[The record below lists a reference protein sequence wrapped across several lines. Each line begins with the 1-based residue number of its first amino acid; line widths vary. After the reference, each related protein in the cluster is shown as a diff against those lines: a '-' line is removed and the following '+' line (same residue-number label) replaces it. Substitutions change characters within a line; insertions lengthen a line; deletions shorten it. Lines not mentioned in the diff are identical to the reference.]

1 MPKIRKIYHT
11 SLPIN
16 FKFSEQDFK
25 RYLDAF
31 MNSNLGNIY
40 KSIPW
45 KELIKVLNIKDKKLG
60 RKSYFSPQGKLALMF
75 LKNYTCLS
83 DKKLIEQINAN
94 YEYQYFCGVEILPE
108 YKIENY
114 KIVSEIRV
122 ELASKLDIISTQ
134 KVLARAW
141 KPYMNY
147 TNALLEDATC
157 YESSVRYPTDV
168 KLLWEANE
176 WIYKQLKIIN
186 KYRKGRMP
194 RSKYNEQKGKYLS
207 YSKTRKRSHK
217 KTRRRI
223 KSLLY
228 LLEKLLGQLSDILK
242 ELPQN
247 ITMPDRFY
255 TRETI
260 IKKILEQQSELFEGN
275 QVKGRIISISKSYI
289 RPIVRGKEIKRVEF
303 GAKANIVQIDKIDF
317 IEHISF
323 NAFNEGTRLQSS
335 ILFSQELFH
344 TKTKFIGADAI
355 YATNANR
362 KYCNL
367 NNIITGFVRKGRAGK
382 HEDNLKQIRRTINI
396 KRATEME
403 GTFGKHKNHY
413 NLNRINARTEK
424 TELLWI
430 FFGIHTANAV
440 EIGKRIK
447 LLESEVKKRA

>member
-1 MPKIRKIYHT
+1 M
-11 SLPIN
+11 
-16 FKFSEQDFK
+16 
-25 RYLDAF
+25 
-31 MNSNLGNIY
+31 
-40 KSIPW
+40 
-45 KELIKVLNIKDKKLG
+45 LNIKDEKLG
-60 RKSYFSPQGKLALMF
+60 RKSNFSPQGKLALMF
-75 LKNYTCLS
+75 LKSYTGLS

-122 ELASKLDIISTQ
+122 ELASKLDILSAQ

-176 WIYKQLKIIN
+176 WIYKQIKIIN

-207 YSKTRKRSHK
+207 YSKTRKKSHK

-228 LLEKLLGQLSDILK
+228 LLEKLIGQLSDIYK
-242 ELPQN
+242 ELPN
-247 ITMPDRFY
+247 DIIMPKRFY
-255 TRETI
+255 TRTNI
-260 IKKILEQQSELFEGN
+260 IKKILEQQTDLFEGN
-275 QVKGRIISISKSYI
+275 QVKGRIVSISKSYI
-289 RPIVRGKEIKRVEF
+289 RPIVRGKETKKVEF
-303 GAKANIVQIDKIDF
+303 GAKANIVQVDKIDF

-323 NAFNEGTRLQSS
+323 EAFNEGTRLQSS

-355 YATNANR
+355 YATNTNR
-362 KYCNL
+362 KYCNT

-403 GTFGKHKNHY
+403 GAFGKHKNHY

-440 EIGKRIK
+440 EIGKRMK
-447 LLESEVKKRA
+447 LSENEVKKRA

>member
-1 MPKIRKIYHT
+1 M
-11 SLPIN
+11 
-16 FKFSEQDFK
+16 
-25 RYLDAF
+25 
-31 MNSNLGNIY
+31 
-40 KSIPW
+40 
-45 KELIKVLNIKDKKLG
+45 NIKEKKLG
-60 RKSYFSPQGKLALMF
+60 RKSNFTPQGKLALMF
-75 LKNYTCLS
+75 LKSYTNLS
-83 DKKLIEQINAN
+83 DNKLIEQVNAN
-94 YEYQYFCGVEILPE
+94 YEYQYFCGIEILPE
-108 YKIENY
+108 HKITNY
-114 KIVSEIRV
+114 KIVSDIRI
-122 ELASKLDIISTQ
+122 ELAKKLDILSTQ

-141 KPYMNY
+141 KPYMSY

-157 YESSVRYPTDV
+157 YESSLRYPTDV

-176 WIYKQLKIIN
+176 WIYKQIKIIN

-194 RSKYNEQKGKYLS
+194 RSKYNEQKNKYLS
-207 YSKTRKRSHK
+207 YSKTRKKTYK
-217 KTRRRI
+217 KTRKRI

-228 LLEKLLGQLSDILK
+228 LLEKLIGQLSEIQKDMPI
-242 ELPQN
+242 N
-247 ITMPDRFY
+247 ISMPNRFY
-255 TRETI
+255 VRERI
-260 IKKILEQQSELFEGN
+260 IKKILKQQTELFEGN
-275 QVKGRIISISKSYI
+275 KVKDRIVSISKSYI
-289 RPIVRGKEIKRVEF
+289 RPIVRGKEIKKVEF

-323 NAFNEGTRLQSS
+323 EAFNEGTHLQSS
-335 ILFSQELFH
+335 VLFSQELFH

-362 KYCNL
+362 RYCNAK
-367 NNIITGFVRKGRAGK
+367 NIITGFVRKGRTGK

-447 LLESEVKKRA
+447 LSESKVKKLA